1 MVILYKYSLKIK
13 VSVLE
18 NLSAEKHLTAS
29 VINVQWERINL
40 YIDVKIEHNDEAFKG
55 KKLDFY
61 LVNNKL
67 ISKAHFR
74 CRELGDGVFR
84 LYLNITNPGYN
95 RCLPRGT
102 YSVRVCC
109 EDSVLAIC
117 VTDTSIVKKLGD
129 FSRSFLFGN
138 RGKGYNVVFYVDDSD
153 DTALPFIMYAM
164 ASSAISVGAPNPI
177 SLSPSESAPNKKSSF
192 MGRFISKI
200 FGILMRIIRG
210 VKAKFFGSG
219 ASRAWVKKYYKK
231 KSRSLKSTDKTILF
245 MSEQN
250 PSITANQKAV
260 YEKMLQR
267 GLDKEWEIMHS
278 FRSAASEKQSSRSW
292 KEFIDKVARSS
303 VIILDDHAP
312 VFDWLILSPETKV
325 IQLWH
330 AGAGFKSSGYS
341 RWGNSGC
348 PSPFSCHR
356 QYSYGIAGSKHIAHF
371 FSEVWG
377 INTEQVLPTGMPR
390 MDEYLDDAYKAR
402 TMKRLYELYPAC
414 KGKKVILFA
423 PTYRGKN
430 KAEAHY
436 PYSLIDFDALYET
449 CADEYVVFFKMH
461 PWVAEG
467 VPIPEEYSDKF
478 FDVGAYPNINDLFY
492 ITYLLITDYSSNIFE
507 YSLMRNPMLFFAYD
521 EIQYSFSRGFHRDY
535 EESAPG
541 KIVHTFDELI
551 KAIKEKDFQLEKV
564 EKYVEEHF
572 DYIDS
577 GASDRVIDWLI
588 LGNMPEDMRKSID
601 DVFEDV
607 KKTARLDFSS
617 GEGGE
622 GND

>member
-1 MVILYKYSLKIK
+1 MLKHT
-13 VSVLE
+13 SD
-18 NLSAEKHLTAS
+18 EKHLIAS
-29 VINVQWERINL
+29 VVNIHWERINL
-40 YIDVKIEHNDEAFKG
+40 YLDIKIDYLDESYREKE
-55 KKLDFY
+55 LDFY

-74 CRELGDGVFR
+74 CENKGDGNYR

-102 YSVRVCC
+102 YSIRVCSGDEC
-109 EDSVLAIC
+109 IACC
-117 VTDTSIVKKLGD
+117 VADVSIVKKLND
-129 FSRSFLFGN
+129 FSRAFLFGN
-138 RGKGYNVVFYVDDSD
+138 RGRVYNVVFYVDDND
-153 DTALPFIMYAM
+153 DTALPFVMYTM

-177 SLSPSESAPNKKSSF
+177 SLSPSEITVKKKSSLPIRIF
-192 MGRFISKI
+192 KKLFGFVIKRIKKIKSK
-200 FGILMRIIRG
+200 FVGT
-210 VKAKFFGSG
+210 G
-219 ASRAWVKKYYKK
+219 AFRAHIKRYYKK
-231 KSRSLKSTDKTILF
+231 KTKKLRAGDKTILF

-260 YEKMLQR
+260 YEKMLER
-267 GLDKEWEIMHS
+267 GLDKEWDIMLS
-278 FRSAASEKQSSRSW
+278 FRSAASEKQTAASW

-303 VIILDDHAP
+303 VIVLDDHAP
-312 VFDWLILSPETKV
+312 VFDWLTLNPKTKV

-341 RWGNSGC
+341 RWGNTGC
-348 PSPFSCHR
+348 PSTFCCHR
-356 QYSYGIAGSKHIAHF
+356 QYTYGIAGSKHIAHF

-390 MDEYLDDAYKAR
+390 MDEYMDEAYKAE
-402 TMKRLYELYPAC
+402 TTKKLYETYPMC
-414 KGKKVILFA
+414 QGKKVILFA

-436 PYSLIDFDALYET
+436 PYELIDFDALYET
-449 CADEYVVFFKMH
+449 CGDEYVVLFKMH

-467 VPIPEEYSDKF
+467 VPIPEQYSDKF
-478 FDVGAYPNINDLFY
+478 IDVGSYPNINDLFY

-535 EESAPG
+535 EESTPG

-551 KAIKEKDFQLEKV
+551 EAIKTKDFQLEKV
-564 EKYVEEHF
+564 DKYVEEHF

-588 LGNMPEDMRKSID
+588 LDNMPAEMKESINA
-601 DVFEDV
+601 VFEDV
-607 KKTARLDFSS
+607 KKTAQLDFSV
-617 GEGGE
+617 EE
-622 GND
+622 TEEVTDKETDDQ